1 MTDRP
6 VEGDHPDYS
15 PVPDNVKN
23 DQPGQTGRDQKDDT
37 GSTPESGDKQP

>member
-23 DQPGQTGRDQKDDT
+23 GQPGQAGEEKEDDT
-37 GSTPESGDKQP
+37 GSAP